1 MRYVEKYGRTRQ
13 ANDIIIRRMRIA
25 CWTPKA
31 TITLSE
37 AAILLQQRPH
47 ERAPVL
53 GFTHVASLVQTNS
66 RVPHSELRRHKYCD
80 PLFGASWP
88 S

>member
-1 MRYVEKYGRTRQ
+1 
-13 ANDIIIRRMRIA
+13 MRIA
-25 CWTPKA
+25 CWIPKA

-37 AAILLQQRPH
+37 YVILLQLWLH
-47 ERAPVL
+47 ERASSL
-53 GFTHVASLVQTNS
+53 RFTHVASLVQTNS

-80 PLFGASWP
+80 PLFGASWL